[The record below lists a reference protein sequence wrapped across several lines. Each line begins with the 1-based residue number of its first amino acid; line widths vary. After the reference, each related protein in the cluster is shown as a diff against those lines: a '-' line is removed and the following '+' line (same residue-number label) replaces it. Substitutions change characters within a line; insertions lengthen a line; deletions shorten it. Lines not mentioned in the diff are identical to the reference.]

1 MKKLMPV
8 FILTLLT
15 GNCALTQTPALSTVK
30 DSLETGGQY
39 LVLSERPNEKSL
51 VGIISREAL
60 TSDTSFHWYANS
72 LKGYTPNSE
81 AITGLK
87 KNADSIQLLTFMGT
101 WCEDSHYIIPKL
113 FTLLDSAGF
122 SASRFTLIGV
132 NREKKTLSHLA
143 EALGITNVPTIIVLK
158 KGKEMGRVVEY
169 GKTGMFDKDLTEIFK
184 LL

>member
-1 MKKLMPV
+1 MPV
-8 FILTLLT
+8 FILTLLS
-15 GNCALTQTPALSTVK
+15 GNAALSQNQFAT
-30 DSLETGGQY
+30 
-39 LVLSERPNEKSL
+39 LVERPNEKSL
-51 VGIISREAL
+51 VGIISREVL
-60 TSDTSFHWYANS
+60 TSDTSFHWYANA
-72 LKGYTPNSE
+72 LKGYTPNAE
-81 AITGLK
+81 AIAGLK

-101 WCEDSHYIIPKL
+101 WCEDSHFIIPKL

-169 GKTGMFDKDLTEIFK
+169 GKTGMFDKDLA
-184 LL
+184 

>member
-1 MKKLMPV
+1 MRG
-8 FILTLLT
+8 F
-15 GNCALTQTPALSTVK
+15 ALYHS
-30 DSLETGGQY
+30 ET
-39 LVLSERPNEKSL
+39 
-51 VGIISREAL
+51 
-60 TSDTSFHWYANS
+60 
-72 LKGYTPNSE
+72 
-81 AITGLK
+81 
-87 KNADSIQLLTFMGT
+87 
-101 WCEDSHYIIPKL
+101 

>member
-1 MKKLMPV
+1 MPV

-15 GNCALTQTPALSTVK
+15 GNTV
-30 DSLETGGQY
+30 SAQNQY
-39 LVLSERPNEKSL
+39 QILSERPNEKSL
-51 VGIISREAL
+51 VGIISREVL
-60 TSDTSFHWYANS
+60 TGDTSFHWYANA
-72 LKGYTPNSE
+72 LKGYKPNTE
-81 AITGLK
+81 AVAGLK

-143 EALGITNVPTIIVLK
+143 EALGITNVPTILVMK
-158 KGKEMGRVVEY
+158 KGKEIGRIVEY
-169 GKTGMFDKDLTEIFK
+169 GKTGLFDKDLAEILK
-184 LL
+184 AL